1 MKRLREKG
9 PLNNEPLYYLKDWH
23 LALESDEEFYIWPD
37 EFKSDWLNEFTINTG
52 RSDYRFVY
60 FGPAGSVTGLHQDV
74 LKSHSWS
81 ANICGEKLWH
91 FWRPGKHPI
100 GLEGKGYITDETV
113 LATADYIIEQ
123 KDGQTVFVPSGW
135 FHQVKN
141 IKETLSI
148 NHNWINRQ
156 SIKGSWEYLNEQ
168 LDIIEREFDD
178 LKGGMECEG
187 EWLQITQKV
196 LRAQTSLDFDDFC
209 SFLSFIRHR
218 RMRGIVEVGGLIRED
233 VEQIDSLLNTIQPI
247 NKAIINKVKSFDQNG
262 LMKP

>member
-1 MKRLREKG
+1 MERLREKG

-23 LALESDEEFYIWPD
+23 LALEGTGLHLFLFILKIFVLSWNQSYIFQLKSVFQSDEEFYIWPN

-141 IKETLSI
+141 IRETLSI

-156 SIKGSWEYLNEQ
+156 SIQGSWEYLNEQ
-168 LDIIEREFDD
+168 LDIIEREFND
-178 LKGGMECEG
+178 LKSGMDCEG
-187 EWLQITQKV
+187 IGFYFSNLILYVLKILQVFNFFQK
-196 LRAQTSLDFDDFC
+196 
-209 SFLSFIRHR
+209 LSK
-218 RMRGIVEVGGLIRED
+218 D
-233 VEQIDSLLNTIQPI
+233 PI
-247 NKAIINKVKSFDQNG
+247 
-262 LMKP
+262 

>member
-1 MKRLREKG
+1 M
-9 PLNNEPLYYLKDWH
+9 
-23 LALESDEEFYIWPD
+23 
-37 EFKSDWLNEFTINTG
+37 
-52 RSDYRFVY
+52 
-60 FGPAGSVTGLHQDV
+60 TGLHQDV

-187 EWLQITQKV
+187 IGFDFTIFLPLVRFYSKKWKPLTEKASGFKSRKKCCAPKPRLILMISVHFCHLSVIVGCVV
-196 LRAQTSLDFDDFC
+196 LSK
-209 SFLSFIRHR
+209 S
-218 RMRGIVEVGGLIRED
+218 VG
-233 VEQIDSLLNTIQPI
+233 
-247 NKAIINKVKSFDQNG
+247 
-262 LMKP
+262 

>member
-1 MKRLREKG
+1 M
-9 PLNNEPLYYLKDWH
+9 
-23 LALESDEEFYIWPD
+23 
-37 EFKSDWLNEFTINTG
+37 
-52 RSDYRFVY
+52 Y

-187 EWLQITQKV
+187 IGFDFTIFF
-196 LRAQTSLDFDDFC
+196 TSC
-209 SFLSFIRHR
+209 PI
-218 RMRGIVEVGGLIRED
+218 
-233 VEQIDSLLNTIQPI
+233 LLE
-247 NKAIINKVKSFDQNG
+247 KVKN
-262 LMKP
+262 PY